1 MNSQQVLYEAKLSR
15 EGRKLSLAGFLV
27 LLLWVGAG
35 VVLCFRFSTFPGNL
49 LTLAIFAF
57 GTAGFAVK
65 TARVMK
71 LRKNPGVYR
80 ISIDD
85 YGLYVQSD
93 DPASAP
99 SFSVIAPD
107 IYRLVRK
114 TIRQYDSSDEYE
126 YYVET
131 KSGAR
136 YRIEQLFA
144 DYDLNV
150 MHMFEKIMERFH
162 WVEIHEEIQP

>member
-1 MNSQQVLYEAKLSR
+1 M
-15 EGRKLSLAGFLV
+15 
-27 LLLWVGAG
+27 
-35 VVLCFRFSTFPGNL
+35 
-49 LTLAIFAF
+49 
-57 GTAGFAVK
+57 
-65 TARVMK
+65 
-71 LRKNPGVYR
+71 
-80 ISIDD
+80 
-85 YGLYVQSD
+85 
-93 DPASAP
+93 
-99 SFSVIAPD
+99 IAPD

-136 YRIEQLFA
+136 HRIEQLFA

-150 MHMFEKIMERFH
+150 MHMFEKIMERFR